1 MNMNMSAMI
10 ELMTVKP
17 EEIEC
22 CICYDIIGKQNN
34 CTTPCGHSFCFECMM
49 KSLGRNNTCPCCRA
63 VLKEDEGESDD
74 EEEYEETVDESD
86 DDEYNREEMDRL
98 ASPQVIAERMSNMG
112 YTMADIL
119 SLYLNRI
126 DRDDLRYTRA
136 FTNKLV
142 KDFDEVVV
150 TADEEIDNMV
160 TEREEMSGED
170 MRTRLYKEGTV
181 FDVDPTFTLGSF
193 FAL

>member
-1 MNMNMSAMI
+1 
-10 ELMTVKP
+10 
-17 EEIEC
+17 
-22 CICYDIIGKQNN
+22 
-34 CTTPCGHSFCFECMM
+34 MM

-63 VLKEDEGESDD
+63 VLKEDEEESDD